1 MPAGFDRGYA
11 NRQENYCMKE
21 PVLVREQ
28 VISAN
33 VEFYKDIAKKYDN
46 YEACASEEYFQHI
59 LEFDVEKMESL
70 LTNHDIHCLDCGG
83 GSGNLTLKMLKR
95 GWAVTVVDVS
105 PDMLEISKAKVASH
119 GYKAEF
125 VNDSIE
131 HFLADSERVFD
142 VITFSSVLHHLYT
155 PLKVVNDIANRV
167 KAGGFF
173 YSNFD
178 PVLPSSRLL
187 ATCFY
192 NLDTILA
199 KMHNDRSDLLPGIGR
214 RLRKFF
220 IGRDSLHSR
229 SIASP
234 GDLAEYHARVG
245 LDDISI
251 ERTLEQNGFI
261 VERERY
267 AAARTKLMQVMNRY
281 LHATLSFKIL
291 AQRKVVDGGSPS
303 DRNLELFSPERCKE
317 YGEPSHTKQSGC
329 F

>member
-1 MPAGFDRGYA
+1 MKQPAH
-11 NRQENYCMKE
+11 
-21 PVLVREQ
+21 VREQ

-33 VEFYKDIAKKYDN
+33 VEFYKEIAKKYDN
-46 YEACASEEYFQHI
+46 YEACASEEYFQQI

-105 PDMLEISKAKVASH
+105 SDMLEISKGKVASY
-119 GYKAEF
+119 GYKADF

-131 HFLADSERVFD
+131 HFLANSGRVFD

-155 PLKVVNDIANRV
+155 PLNVVNDIAARV
-167 KAGGFF
+167 KVGGFF

-187 ATCFY
+187 TTCFY

-199 KMHNDRSDLLPGIGR
+199 KMHNDRRDILPGIGR

-220 IGRDSLHSR
+220 IARDSAHSR

-234 GDLAEYHARVG
+234 GDLAEYHARLG
-245 LDDISI
+245 LDDVSI
-251 ERTLEQNGFI
+251 EKSLEQNGFI

-267 AAARTKLMQVMNRY
+267 PSARTKLMQAMNRY
-281 LHATLSFKIL
+281 LHATLNFKIL
-291 AQRKVVDGGSPS
+291 AQRKVVDAGMMSLS
-303 DRNLELFSPERCKE
+303 
-317 YGEPSHTKQSGC
+317 
-329 F
+329 

>member
-1 MPAGFDRGYA
+1 
-11 NRQENYCMKE
+11 MKE
-21 PVLVREQ
+21 AGLVREQ

-33 VEFYKDIAKKYDN
+33 VEFYKEIAKKYDN
-46 YEACASEEYFQHI
+46 YEACASEEYFQQI
-59 LEFDVEKMESL
+59 LELDVKKMESL
-70 LTNHDIHCLDCGG
+70 LMNHPVHCLDCGG

-105 PDMLEISKAKVASH
+105 SDMLEISKAKVAAH

-131 HFLADSERVFD
+131 HYLANSERVFD

-155 PLKVVNDIANRV
+155 PLKVVNDTAARV

-187 ATCFY
+187 TSSFY

-199 KMHNDRSDLLPGIGR
+199 KMHSDRSDFLPGIGR

-220 IGRDSLHSR
+220 IARDAAHSR
-229 SIASP
+229 AIASP
-234 GDLAEYHARVG
+234 GDLAEYHARAG

-251 ERTLEQNGFI
+251 EKALEQSGFK
-261 VERERY
+261 VERKRY
-267 AAARTKLMQVMNRY
+267 PSARTKLMQGMNRY
-281 LHATLSFKIL
+281 LHANLNFKIL
-291 AQRKVVDGGSPS
+291 AQRKVVDVGRMTP
-303 DRNLELFSPERCKE
+303 
-317 YGEPSHTKQSGC
+317 
-329 F
+329 